1 MKVKLWVKSDLNGFF
16 GLFTNCLT
24 NFLVMASLLTV
35 VVGFPSEVVYG
46 TILPASGLSVFIINV
61 YYAYMAYKL
70 AKKTGR
76 NDVTAMP
83 GGPSVTH
90 MFLIVFMIL
99 GPVYWTTGNVDLA
112 WNAGIAWCVI
122 EAVIEIIMSF
132 VGKQIRERIPRVAML
147 GSLAGLS
154 LTYISLNPTFNTFA
168 VSYIGIVCLMIVM
181 MGFVGKI
188 RMPAGLPVGLVAIIF
203 ATVLGWATGYM
214 NWGAVVD
221 SLANVRFSIPIPSI
235 SRIINGFTEASKYL
249 VAAIPLGIYN
259 AFETMDNLESASVT
273 GDDYP
278 TQEAMLND
286 GITSFIA
293 GLFGSPF
300 PTACYIGQS
309 GWKEAGAHIGYS
321 ILTGV
326 MILILTFTG
335 LFSLILNVIPV
346 VGIYPILTYIG
357 VTITSQAFTSSDI
370 KYVPAAI
377 VSLLPHLAD
386 WSKNV
391 ADNALSAAGTSAGVV
406 GLDALISGGVVYNG
420 MSVLG
425 AGSIIVGMI
434 LGSLMVFIMDHDW
447 KKAMITSG
455 IGAVLSFFG
464 FIHGAGSIGI
474 NVSPSVT
481 VGYAI
486 TIALFAYYYFKE
498 KDQPLTLKK
507 EGE

>member
-46 TILPASGLSVFIINV
+46 TILPASGLSVFVINI

-76 NDVTAMP
+76 TDVTAMP

-99 GPVYWTTGNVDLA
+99 GPIYWTTGNVDLA

-122 EAVIEIIMSF
+122 ESFIEIIMSF

-154 LTYISLNPTFNTFA
+154 LTYISLNPTFNSFA

-188 RMPAGLPVGLVAIIF
+188 KMPGGLPVGLVAIIF

-214 NWGAVVD
+214 SWDAVVA
-221 SLANVRFSIPIPSI
+221 SLANVRFSIPLPSI
-235 SRIINGFTEASKYL
+235 SRIINGFTEASHFL

-321 ILTGV
+321 ILTGT

-391 ADNALSAAGTSAGVV
+391 ADNALSSAGTSAADV
-406 GLDALISGGVVYNG
+406 GLGALISGGVVYDG

-447 KKAMITSG
+447 KKAMITSC
-455 IGAVLSFFG
+455 IGTVLSFFG
-464 FIHGAGSIGI
+464 FIHGTGSIGI
-474 NVSPSVT
+474 NVSPSVSA
-481 VGYAI
+481 GYAI

-498 KDQPLTLKK
+498 KDHQVPLEKK
-507 EGE
+507 GE

>member
-24 NFLVMASLLTV
+24 NFIVMASLLTV
-35 VVGFPSEVVYG
+35 VVGFPSEIVYG
-46 TILPASGLSVFIINV
+46 TILPASGLSVFVINA
-61 YYAYMAYKL
+61 YYAYMAYKM

-76 NDVTAMP
+76 DDVTAMP

-99 GPVYWTTGNVDLA
+99 GPIYWTTGDVDLA

-122 EAVIEIIMSF
+122 EAIIEVVMSF
-132 VGKQIRERIPRVAML
+132 VGQTIRERIPRVAML

-154 LTYISLNPTFNTFA
+154 LTYISLNPAFNTFA
-168 VSYIGIVCLMIVM
+168 TPYIGLVCLTIIL

-188 RMPAGLPVGLVAIIF
+188 KMPGNLPVGLVAIIF
-203 ATVLGWATGYM
+203 ATILGWATGYM
-214 NWGAVVD
+214 SWENVVG
-221 SLANVRFSIPIPSI
+221 SLANVRLSIPIPSI
-235 SRIINGFTEASKYL
+235 ARIISGFSDAMHYL

-259 AFETMDNLESASVT
+259 AFETMDNLESAAVT

-286 GITSFIA
+286 GVTSFIA
-293 GLFGSPF
+293 ALFGSPF

-321 ILTGV
+321 ILTAV
-326 MILILTFTG
+326 MILLFTFTG
-335 LFSLILNVIPV
+335 LFSLILNVVPV
-346 VGIYPILTYIG
+346 VGIYPILIYIG
-357 VTITSQAFTSSDI
+357 IIITSQAITSSDA
-370 KYVPAAI
+370 KYVPAVI
-377 VSLLPHLAD
+377 MSLLPHLAD

-391 ADNALSAAGTSAGVV
+391 ADNALSSAGTSASEV
-406 GLDALISGGVVYNG
+406 GMDALISGGVVYPG
-420 MSVLG
+420 MASLG

-434 LGSLMVFIMDHDW
+434 LGSLTVFIMDHDW
-447 KKAMITSG
+447 KKGIYTAG

-464 FIHGAGSIGI
+464 FVHGDGSMGI
-474 NVSPSVT
+474 NVNFSAT
-481 VGYAI
+481 VGYI
-486 TIALFAYYYFKE
+486 LVALIFVYYNYVESKTSSNVE
-498 KDQPLTLKK
+498 S
-507 EGE
+507 

>member
-35 VVGFPSEVVYG
+35 VVGFPSDLVYG
-46 TILPASGLSVFIINV
+46 TILPASGLSVFVINC
-61 YYAYMAYKL
+61 YYAFMAYKL

-76 NDVTAMP
+76 TDVTAMP

-99 GPVYWTTGNVDLA
+99 GPVFWTTGDVDLA
-112 WNAGIAWCVI
+112 WCAGIAWCVI
-122 EAVIEIIMSF
+122 ESVIEIVMSF
-132 VGKQIRERIPRVAML
+132 VGKSIRERIPRIAML

-154 LTYISLNPTFNTFA
+154 ITYISLNPTFNTFA
-168 VSYIGIVCLMIVM
+168 VPYIGLVALVIIL

-188 RMPAGLPVGLVAIIF
+188 KMPGNLPVGLVAIII
-203 ATVLGWATGYM
+203 ATIIGWVTGYM
-214 NWGAVVD
+214 KWDAVVA
-221 SLANVRFSIPIPSI
+221 SFANVRFSIPLPSFA
-235 SRIINGFTEASKYL
+235 RIARGFTEASHFL

-259 AFETMDNLESASVT
+259 AFETMDNLESASVA

-326 MILILTFTG
+326 SVLLLTFTG

-346 VGIYPILTYIG
+346 VGIYPILIYIG
-357 VTITSQAFTSSDI
+357 ITITSQAFTSSDI

-377 VSLLPHLAD
+377 IAFLPHMAD

-391 ADNALSAAGTSAGVV
+391 ADNALSAAGTDAATV
-406 GLDALISGGVVYNG
+406 GLPALVSGGVVYDG
-420 MSVLG
+420 MSALG

-434 LGSLMVFIMDHDW
+434 LGSWMVFIMDHDW
-447 KKAMITSG
+447 KKAIVTSG

-464 FIHGAGSIGI
+464 FIHGSGSMGI
-474 NVSPSVT
+474 NVNPGMT
-481 VGYAI
+481 AGYLL
-486 TIALFAYYYFKE
+486 TIVVFLYYLLTE
-498 KDQPLTLKK
+498 KKNSDQA
-507 EGE
+507 